1 MSRGSRFLTRWRAC
15 GAVFPRSL
23 QVNHKRFGKG
33 RQGNGQPKL
42 KPDKKRKKRYT
53 ILFDDYAEPLGGGGD
68 RAPRGYGRGDHSASA
83 LAPHDSV
90 YAANVWD
97 ESDL

>member
-1 MSRGSRFLTRWRAC
+1 M
-15 GAVFPRSL
+15 FPPSF
-23 QVNHKRFGKG
+23 QVNQKRFGKG

-42 KPDKKRKKRYT
+42 KANKRKKRYT
-53 ILFDDYAEPLGGGGD
+53 ILFDDYADPLGGGGGGGGGG
-68 RAPRGYGRGDHSASA
+68 RAPRGYGRGDHSSSA

-90 YAANVWD
+90 YANNVCD